1 MTTTKQTVNLDGVGP
16 VEITVDE
23 TGGGQPFLLLHGG
36 GGPDTVAG
44 FGELLATTRG
54 ARAIIPIHPGFG
66 GTPPPEALQTFPGPA
81 PLYVPLPAHLDPTHP
96 TPLGTSPHHRI
107 PHHLA

>member
-36 GGPDTVAG
+36 GVPDTVSG
-44 FGELLATTRG
+44 FAELLATTRG

-66 GTPPPEALQTFPGPA
+66 RTPRPESLQTVRGLA
-81 PLYVPLPAHLDPTHP
+81 TLYAALLDQLDLSDVTVVGNSIGRRFAAR
-96 TPLGTSPHHRI
+96 LS
-107 PHHLA
+107 

>member
-36 GGPDTVAG
+36 GGPDTGAG

-54 ARAIIPIHPGFG
+54 ARAIIPIHPGFR
-66 GTPPPEALQTFPGPA
+66 GTPRPEALQTVRGLA
-81 PLYVPLPAHLDPTHP
+81 ALYFALPDHLEPRDVTV
-96 TPLGTSPHHRI
+96 GGNSI
-107 PHHLA
+107 GGQ